1 MKKLVIKLLGKDL
14 FCILFHTKYG
24 VDDKWRCDK
33 CDLLF
38 DKKFS
43 DKYTGPKWYEYEE
56 FLIKNKK

>member
-43 DKYTGPKWYEYEE
+43 DKYTGPK
-56 FLIKNKK
+56 